1 MPPSPPLAP
10 PSTPTTT
17 APQQAPTTRPTT
29 TAHRSQVRTAAREVL
44 DPAHLRAALRL
55 TSVDATLVAA
65 LLCGASVAITLVIAA
80 TSGHQDLAGF
90 AALGALTSLYGRF
103 DPYRRRAAL
112 LASVGAIMVGS
123 ILLTTAVAA
132 AGAPTWVALAV
143 VALLAG
149 GMTALCQLLRTGPP
163 GATIV
168 VFAAGA
174 GLAGAPT
181 FADLA
186 PRGLA
191 GLLGVG
197 VAWVV
202 CVAGFVL
209 RPSGPARLAVRRAT
223 LAAEAAALAPDDRSA
238 VGRGRDAVALARTV
252 LADDA
257 SHRRTRAT
265 ALRLADEL
273 SGAAG
278 TPADLPPRLSLRATA
293 RESLAGA
300 GWRLR
305 SVRVTLAAA
314 AAAVVAHV
322 AGFGHPAW
330 AAMGAT
336 ATLQGT
342 TTQHAVVRAL
352 QRALGTVAGALIA
365 WPLLDLHLGFWA
377 TAALV
382 VGLQV
387 VTEIVVGR
395 HYGLAMLTI
404 TPMALLMTS
413 LGGSS
418 EGIALDRALDTAVG
432 AVVGVLA
439 VVLVHARRRPA
450 RRDAASAAA

>member
-1 MPPSPPLAP
+1 MPSSLATPP
-10 PSTPTTT
+10 TPT
-17 APQQAPTTRPTT
+17 ASA
-29 TAHRSQVRTAAREVL
+29 AGHRSPVRSAAREVL

-65 LLCGASVAITLVIAA
+65 LLCGASVAVSLVLAA
-80 TSGHQDLAGF
+80 ASGHQDLAGF

-112 LASVGAIMVGS
+112 LAFVGTTMVGS
-123 ILLTTAVAA
+123 ILLTTALTA
-132 AGAPTWVALAV
+132 AGAPAWVTLGV

-149 GMTALCQLLRTGPP
+149 AMTALCQLLRTGPP

-191 GLLGVG
+191 GLGGVV
-197 VAWVV
+197 VAWVL

-223 LAAEAAALAPDDRSA
+223 LAAEAAALAPHDRDA
-238 VGRGRDAVALARTV
+238 VGRAHDAVTLARTV

-278 TPADLPPRLSLRATA
+278 TPAALAPRLTLRATA
-293 RESLAGA
+293 RRSLADA

-314 AAAVVAHV
+314 AAAALAHV

-365 WPLLDLHLGFWA
+365 WPLLDVRLGFWA
-377 TAALV
+377 TAGLV
-382 VGLQV
+382 VVLQV
-387 VTEIVVGR
+387 VTELVVVR
-395 HYGLAMLTI
+395 HYGLGMLTI

-413 LGGSS
+413 LGGSG
-418 EGIALDRALDTAVG
+418 EGLAIDRALDTAVG
-432 AVVGVLA
+432 AVVGVGV
-439 VVLVHARRRPA
+439 VVLVHARA
-450 RRDAASAAA
+450 RRAAAG

>member
-1 MPPSPPLAP
+1 MPLSSPLTTAAP
-10 PSTPTTT
+10 GHTPTD
-17 APQQAPTTRPTT
+17 QRPPD
-29 TAHRSQVRTAAREVL
+29 HRSPVRTAAREVL

-55 TSVDATLVAA
+55 TSVDATLAAA
-65 LLCGASVAITLVIAA
+65 LLCGASVAIALVIAA

-112 LASVGAIMVGS
+112 LTLVGVAMVGS
-123 ILLTTAVAA
+123 ILLTSAVTA
-132 AGAPTWVALAV
+132 AGAPTWVALGV

-191 GLLGVG
+191 GLLGVA

-202 CVAGFVL
+202 CLAGFL
-209 RPSGPARLAVRRAT
+209 FRPSGPARLAVRRAT
-223 LAAEAAALAPDDRSA
+223 LAAEAAALAPDDRGA
-238 VGRGRDAVALARTV
+238 VGRAHDAVALARRV

-265 ALRLADEL
+265 ALRLADDL

-278 TPADLPPRLSLRATA
+278 TPADLPPRLTLRATA
-293 RESLAGA
+293 RESLTGSA

-305 SVRVTLAAA
+305 SLRVTLAAA
-314 AAAVVAHV
+314 VAAAVAHV

-352 QRALGTVAGALIA
+352 QRALGTVVGALVA
-365 WPLLDLHLGFWA
+365 WPLLDAHLGFWA

-382 VGLQV
+382 VALQV

-413 LGGSS
+413 LGGSG

-439 VVLVHARRRPA
+439 VVLVHARRGASRVSGTA
-450 RRDAASAAA
+450 RT

>member
-1 MPPSPPLAP
+1 MPLSSSTATVMPAHATTEQHSPDQR
-10 PSTPTTT
+10 TP
-17 APQQAPTTRPTT
+17 
-29 TAHRSQVRTAAREVL
+29 VRTAAREVL

-55 TSVDATLVAA
+55 TSVDATLAAA
-65 LLCGASVAITLVIAA
+65 LRCGASVALTLVLAA

-112 LASVGAIMVGS
+112 LALVGTTMIGS
-123 ILLTTAVAA
+123 ILLTTAVTA
-132 AGAPTWVALAV
+132 AGAPAAV
-143 VALLAG
+143 TLGIVALLAG
-149 GMTALCQLLRTGPP
+149 GMTALCQLLRTGAP

-174 GLAGAPT
+174 GLAGSPA

-191 GLLGVG
+191 ALLGV
-197 VAWVV
+197 VVTCVV
-202 CVAGFVL
+202 CLAGFLV

-223 LAAEAAALAPDDRSA
+223 LAAEAAALAPDDRGA
-238 VGRGRDAVALARTV
+238 VGRARDAVALARTV

-257 SHRRTRAT
+257 SHGRTRVT

-278 TPADLPPRLSLRATA
+278 TPADLPSRLSLRATA
-293 RESLAGA
+293 RASLTDG
-300 GWRLR
+300 GWGLR
-305 SVRVTLAAA
+305 AARVTLAAA
-314 AAAVVAHV
+314 AAAGLAQV

-336 ATLQGT
+336 ATIQGT

-365 WPLLDLHLGFWA
+365 WPLLDAHLGFWA

-382 VGLQV
+382 VVLQV

-413 LGGSS
+413 LGGSG

-432 AVVGVLA
+432 ALVGVLA
-439 VVLVHARRRPA
+439 VVLVHARSRPA
-450 RRDAASAAA
+450 APLAGDAAV

>member
-1 MPPSPPLAP
+1 MPLSSSTATALSPEP
-10 PSTPTTT
+10 P
-17 APQQAPTTRPTT
+17 ADR
-29 TAHRSQVRTAAREVL
+29 RSLVRTAAREVL

-55 TSVDATLVAA
+55 TSVDATLAAA
-65 LLCGASVAITLVIAA
+65 LRCGASVALALVLAA

-112 LASVGAIMVGS
+112 LALVGTTMIGS
-123 ILLTTAVAA
+123 ILLTTAITA
-132 AGAPTWVALAV
+132 AGAPAAV
-143 VALLAG
+143 TLGLVALLAG
-149 GMTALCQLLRTGPP
+149 GMTALCQLLRTGAP

-191 GLLGVG
+191 ALLGVL
-197 VAWVV
+197 VACVV
-202 CVAGFVL
+202 CLAGFLV

-223 LAAEAAALAPDDRSA
+223 LAAEAAALAPDDRGA
-238 VGRGRDAVALARTV
+238 VGRAQEAVTLARTV

-257 SHRRTRAT
+257 SHGRTRAT

-278 TPADLPPRLSLRATA
+278 TPAALPPRLSLRQTA
-293 RESLAGA
+293 RGSLTDG
-300 GWRLR
+300 GWGLR
-305 SVRVTLAAA
+305 AARVTLAAA
-314 AAAVVAHV
+314 AAAAIAQV

-365 WPLLDLHLGFWA
+365 WPLLDAHLGFWA

-382 VGLQV
+382 VVLQV

-413 LGGSS
+413 LGGTG

-450 RRDAASAAA
+450 APKAGSTAV

>member
-1 MPPSPPLAP
+1 MPLSSSTATALSPEP
-10 PSTPTTT
+10 P
-17 APQQAPTTRPTT
+17 ADR
-29 TAHRSQVRTAAREVL
+29 RSPVRTAAREVL
-44 DPAHLRAALRL
+44 DPSHLRAALRL
-55 TSVDATLVAA
+55 TSVDATLAAA
-65 LLCGASVAITLVIAA
+65 LRCGASVALALVLAA

-112 LASVGAIMVGS
+112 LALVGTTMIGS
-123 ILLTTAVAA
+123 ILLTTAITA
-132 AGAPTWVALAV
+132 AGAPAAV
-143 VALLAG
+143 TLGLVALLAG
-149 GMTALCQLLRTGPP
+149 GMTALCQLLRTGAP

-191 GLLGVG
+191 ALLGVL
-197 VAWVV
+197 VACVV
-202 CVAGFVL
+202 CLAGFLV

-223 LAAEAAALAPDDRSA
+223 LAAEAAALAPDDRGA
-238 VGRGRDAVALARTV
+238 VGRAQEAVTLARTV

-257 SHRRTRAT
+257 SHGRTRAT

-278 TPADLPPRLSLRATA
+278 TPAALPPRLSLRQTA
-293 RESLAGA
+293 RGSLTDG
-300 GWRLR
+300 GWGLR
-305 SVRVTLAAA
+305 AARVTLAAA
-314 AAAVVAHV
+314 AAAAIAQV

-365 WPLLDLHLGFWA
+365 WPLLDAHLGFWA

-382 VGLQV
+382 VVLQV

-413 LGGSS
+413 LGGTG

-450 RRDAASAAA
+450 APSAGSTAV

>member
-1 MPPSPPLAP
+1 MPPS
-10 PSTPTTT
+10 SSTTT
-17 APQQAPTTRPTT
+17 VIPAHATTEQHSPDQ
-29 TAHRSQVRTAAREVL
+29 RSPVRTAAREVL

-55 TSVDATLVAA
+55 TSVDATLAAA
-65 LLCGASVAITLVIAA
+65 LRCGASVALTLVLAA
-80 TSGHQDLAGF
+80 ASGHQGLAGF

-112 LASVGAIMVGS
+112 LTLVGTTMIGS
-123 ILLTTAVAA
+123 ILLTTAITA
-132 AGAPTWVALAV
+132 AGAPAAVTLGV

-181 FADLA
+181 VADLA

-191 GLLGVG
+191 ALLGVL
-197 VAWVV
+197 VACVV
-202 CVAGFVL
+202 CLAGFLV

-223 LAAEAAALAPDDRSA
+223 LAAEAAALAPDDRGA
-238 VGRGRDAVALARTV
+238 VGRAHDAVAHARTV

-273 SGAAG
+273 AGAAG
-278 TPADLPPRLSLRATA
+278 TPADLPARLTLRGTARASLVGGGWGLRA
-293 RESLAGA
+293 
-300 GWRLR
+300 
-305 SVRVTLAAA
+305 VRVTLAAA
-314 AAAVVAHV
+314 VAAAVAQV

-352 QRALGTVAGALIA
+352 QRALGTVAGALLA
-365 WPLLDLHLGFWA
+365 WPLLDAHLGFWA

-382 VGLQV
+382 VALQV

-413 LGGSS
+413 LGGSG

-450 RRDAASAAA
+450 APSAREDGALG

>member
-1 MPPSPPLAP
+1 MPLSSATATALSPEP
-10 PSTPTTT
+10 P
-17 APQQAPTTRPTT
+17 ADR
-29 TAHRSQVRTAAREVL
+29 RSPVRTAAREVL
-44 DPAHLRAALRL
+44 DPSHLRAALRL
-55 TSVDATLVAA
+55 TSVDATLAAA
-65 LLCGASVAITLVIAA
+65 LRCGASVALALVLAA

-112 LASVGAIMVGS
+112 LALVGATMIGS
-123 ILLTTAVAA
+123 ILLTTAITA
-132 AGAPTWVALAV
+132 AGAPAAVTLGV

-149 GMTALCQLLRTGPP
+149 GMTALCQLVRTGAP

-191 GLLGVG
+191 ALLGVV
-197 VAWVV
+197 VACVV
-202 CVAGFVL
+202 CLAGFLV

-223 LAAEAAALAPDDRSA
+223 LAAEAAALAPEDRGA
-238 VGRGRDAVALARTV
+238 VGRAQEAVTLARTV

-257 SHRRTRAT
+257 SHGRTRAA

-278 TPADLPPRLSLRATA
+278 TPAALPPRLSLRQTA
-293 RESLAGA
+293 RRSLTDG
-300 GWRLR
+300 GWGLR
-305 SVRVTLAAA
+305 AARVTLAAA
-314 AAAVVAHV
+314 AAAAVAQV

-365 WPLLDLHLGFWA
+365 WPLLDAHLGFWA

-382 VGLQV
+382 VVLQV

-413 LGGSS
+413 LGGTG

-432 AVVGVLA
+432 AVVGVLT

-450 RRDAASAAA
+450 APSAGSTAA

>member
-1 MPPSPPLAP
+1 MPLSSATATALSPEP
-10 PSTPTTT
+10 P
-17 APQQAPTTRPTT
+17 ADR
-29 TAHRSQVRTAAREVL
+29 RSPVRTAAREVL
-44 DPAHLRAALRL
+44 DPSHLRAALRL
-55 TSVDATLVAA
+55 TSVDATLAAA
-65 LLCGASVAITLVIAA
+65 LRCGASVALALVLAA
-80 TSGHQDLAGF
+80 TNGHQDLAGF

-112 LASVGAIMVGS
+112 LALVGATMTGS
-123 ILLTTAVAA
+123 ILLTTAITA
-132 AGAPTWVALAV
+132 AGAPAAVTLGV

-149 GMTALCQLLRTGPP
+149 GMTALCQLVRTGAP

-174 GLAGAPT
+174 GLAGGPA

-191 GLLGVG
+191 ALLGVV
-197 VAWVV
+197 VACVV
-202 CVAGFVL
+202 CLAGFLV

-223 LAAEAAALAPDDRSA
+223 LAAEAAALAPEDRGA
-238 VGRGRDAVALARTV
+238 VGRAQEAVTLARTV

-257 SHRRTRAT
+257 SHGRTRAT

-278 TPADLPPRLSLRATA
+278 TPAALPPRLSLRQTA
-293 RESLAGA
+293 RRSLTDG
-300 GWRLR
+300 GWGLR
-305 SVRVTLAAA
+305 AARVTLAAA
-314 AAAVVAHV
+314 AAAAVAQV

-365 WPLLDLHLGFWA
+365 WPLLDAHLGFWA

-382 VGLQV
+382 VVLQV

-413 LGGSS
+413 LGGTG

-432 AVVGVLA
+432 AVVGVLT

-450 RRDAASAAA
+450 APSAGSTAA